1 MHHRKSLSIDT
12 ANCSC
17 SEKKKVSPC
26 ANIFE
31 TQQQRPTMYRY
42 PYMRKRYRRLLNGCL
57 VITIP
62 LSFVAT
68 NIFLTKLIPPFEV
81 PHRFLGTLDT
91 HHKDGTYHDV
101 DNKNMLH
108 VVTSRFM
115 QDQPKLLALG
125 KARLR
130 LFETFCLPT
139 MLNQKVNNFI
149 WFVMTDPQL
158 DRDLLLNLQSLLEPH
173 PNFYLVAS
181 NAKLLTPANITTMLL
196 ARDKEH
202 SYSSDAVEVTAD
214 QIILTGDIDMLYS
227 RMLDSNRSLLL
238 ETRLDA
244 DDGLDS
250 NTLSNIQQIARAM
263 PVDRSGWQIICSNLH
278 YEWRNN
284 EIMVIAANHTKI
296 RSSGVLRVVKED
308 ICVTPGYTL
317 VRHRE
322 VPSIEFPAWPQLGHN
337 VVNRKWPECKLDEHD
352 EVIAKLDTPSA
363 SSSGNA
369 TYDCWKKMGYYPSA
383 IRSRTITSAGMS
395 RVDTIPGKEN
405 KNLNHSDILWE
416 LLQPAFDI
424 TPERALSTSQYIKD
438 NLESI
443 VLDNLKGQ
451 CTFGHSCKTSSQA
464 KLQEILIRTD
474 QLKKAKLYNTNS

>member
-1 MHHRKSLSIDT
+1 M
-12 ANCSC
+12 
-17 SEKKKVSPC
+17 
-26 ANIFE
+26 IFE
-31 TQQQRPTMYRY
+31 TQQQTPTMYRN
-42 PYMRKRYRRLLNGCL
+42 PYRRKRSRRLLNGCL
-57 VITIP
+57 VITVA

-68 NIFLTKLIPPFEV
+68 NMFLTKWIPLFDV

-91 HHKDGTYHDV
+91 HPKDGTYYDAN
-101 DNKNMLH
+101 NKDMLH

-115 QDQPKLLALG
+115 QDQPELLALG

-139 MLNQKVNNFI
+139 MLNQKADNFI
-149 WFVMTDPQL
+149 WFVMTDPRL
-158 DRDLLLNLQSLLEPH
+158 DRDLILKLQSLLEPH

-181 NAKLLTPANITTMLL
+181 NAKLLTPMNITTMLS

-202 SYSSDAVEVTAD
+202 SASSDADGVNSD

-227 RMLDSNRSLLL
+227 RMLDPNRSLLL

-250 NTLSNIQQIARAM
+250 NTLSNIQQIARTM
-263 PVDRSGWQIICSNLH
+263 PVDRRGWQIVCSNLH

-284 EIMVIAANHTKI
+284 EITVIAANHTKI
-296 RSSGVLRVVKED
+296 KSSGVLRVVKED

-322 VPSIEFPAWPQLGHN
+322 VPSIDFPAWPHLGHN
-337 VVNRKWPECKLDEHD
+337 LVTREWPECKLDEHE
-352 EVIAKLDTPSA
+352 EVIAKLNKPSA
-363 SSSGNA
+363 ASSRNA
-369 TYDCWKKMGYYPSA
+369 TYDCWKKMGFYPSA

-395 RVDTIPGKEN
+395 RVDTIPGKKN
-405 KNLNHSDILWE
+405 KNLNRSDIFWD

-451 CTFGHSCKTSSQA
+451 W
-464 KLQEILIRTD
+464 
-474 QLKKAKLYNTNS
+474 